1 MNEEQ
6 GNRLDLDVCD
16 KHRHDS
22 LPSDINWLLH
32 RAAQRF
38 GDALEVEAKR
48 HGVGLRGQLVLTALK
63 AECGRTQL
71 ALGASL
77 FLDKTTLTTVLDK
90 LEGDG
95 LVRRRPDPADRRV
108 RIPEI
113 TEAGLAVQ
121 ERVAEAIGV
130 VEHGLLGALDEDE
143 QKLLEVALRRV
154 VDDNPGDT
162 LRPGGSCM

>member
-1 MNEEQ
+1 VDEEQ
-6 GNRLDLDVCD
+6 GHGLDLDVCD
-16 KHRHDS
+16 AHRADS

-48 HGVGLRGQLVLTALK
+48 HGVGLRGQLVLSSLK
-63 AECGRTQL
+63 TECGRTQL
-71 ALGASL
+71 ALGAAL

-90 LEGDG
+90 LERDG

-113 TEAGLAVQ
+113 TEAGIAVQ
-121 ERVAEAIGV
+121 EKVAEAIGV
-130 VEHGLLGALDEDE
+130 VERGLLGSLGEDE

-154 VDDNPGDT
+154 VDHNPADT